1 MRHDANRSVDVDA
14 ADLLRCGVRA
24 PTEVLGRPMGESR
37 TEVISDQSL
46 NFPRIRSKGGMK
58 VSDQNQDAPRA
69 ASQWVRIPDGT
80 MVQHRLDGQ
89 KGHIDGLTEIVN
101 GPSRNPDGRTQYRIN
116 VGKGDR
122 VLIAEE
128 DLLILTDAEG
138 LVRMAKEKGEYRSLV
153 SKQLRGVFG
162 EDRFVIKAS

>member
-1 MRHDANRSVDVDA
+1 M
-14 ADLLRCGVRA
+14 
-24 PTEVLGRPMGESR
+24 M
-37 TEVISDQSL
+37 
-46 NFPRIRSKGGMK
+46 
-58 VSDQNQDAPRA
+58 VSDQKQDAPRA
-69 ASQWVRIPDGT
+69 VIQWLRIPDGT

-89 KGHIDGLTEIVN
+89 KGHIDGLTEIVT

-153 SKQLRGVFG
+153 NKQLRGVFG
-162 EDRFVIKAS
+162 EDRFVKAS

>member
-1 MRHDANRSVDVDA
+1 
-14 ADLLRCGVRA
+14 
-24 PTEVLGRPMGESR
+24 
-37 TEVISDQSL
+37 
-46 NFPRIRSKGGMK
+46 MK

-80 MVQHRLDGQ
+80 MVQHRLE
-89 KGHIDGLTEIVN
+89 GHIDGWTEIVN

>member
-1 MRHDANRSVDVDA
+1 M
-14 ADLLRCGVRA
+14 
-24 PTEVLGRPMGESR
+24 
-37 TEVISDQSL
+37 
-46 NFPRIRSKGGMK
+46 
-58 VSDQNQDAPRA
+58 SDQNQDAPRA

-138 LVRMAKEKGEYRSLV
+138 RISLAGQQATPRCVR
-153 SKQLRGVFG
+153 
-162 EDRFVIKAS
+162 

>member
-1 MRHDANRSVDVDA
+1 M
-14 ADLLRCGVRA
+14 
-24 PTEVLGRPMGESR
+24 
-37 TEVISDQSL
+37 
-46 NFPRIRSKGGMK
+46 
-58 VSDQNQDAPRA
+58 VSDQKQDAPRT
-69 ASQWVRIPDGT
+69 ASQWLRIPDGT

-89 KGHIDGLTEIVN
+89 KGHIDGLTEIVI
-101 GPSRNPDGRTQYRIN
+101 GPTRNPDGRTQYRIN

-153 SKQLRGVFG
+153 SRQLRGVF
-162 EDRFVIKAS
+162 EENRFVKAS

>member
-1 MRHDANRSVDVDA
+1 
-14 ADLLRCGVRA
+14 
-24 PTEVLGRPMGESR
+24 MGESR
-37 TEVISDQSL
+37 TEAISGRSL
-46 NFPRIRSKGGMK
+46 NLGEYTLQGGIK

-89 KGHIDGLTEIVN
+89 KGHIDGLTEIVT

-128 DLLILTDAEG
+128 DLLILTDSEG

-162 EDRFVIKAS
+162 EDRFIVKAP

>member
-1 MRHDANRSVDVDA
+1 M
-14 ADLLRCGVRA
+14 
-24 PTEVLGRPMGESR
+24 
-37 TEVISDQSL
+37 
-46 NFPRIRSKGGMK
+46 
-58 VSDQNQDAPRA
+58 SDQNQEGPRA

-128 DLLILTDAEG
+128 DLLILTDSEG
-138 LVRMAKEKGEYRSLV
+138 LVRMAKEKGSIALLSASSYAGSSGKTGSL
-153 SKQLRGVFG
+153 
-162 EDRFVIKAS
+162 